1 MRENIHFD
9 LWFEV
14 ASYEGLSKVSPH
26 LPSLYAKLHELYAE
40 PHRGNQNNNHF
51 IYQNISI

>member
-1 MRENIHFD
+1 MWENIHFD

-14 ASYEGLSKVSPH
+14 ASDEGLSKVSPH